1 MFSLIFVPF
10 LLIGIALLFFA
21 GYKVVQHLSAQSWQ
35 PVQAT
40 LLERGQSHEQTS
52 SGSNKIG
59 GTSRISG
66 AFAYTWQGKRY
77 QSTRLTFSTVR
88 TRSMGMDPDD
98 WDNRLDQLLGERGNT
113 FTAFVNPRAP
123 AQAVA
128 MRDLRWFEVGAALGF
143 GLPLVFLMSTL
154 LFGGN
159 PHETTAAF
167 SWRAV
172 GVMWVVASLLAV
184 LCPLLWRDGHPVWA
198 GICALPVLLAL
209 HGTVHGIQLM
219 RSAG

>member
-1 MFSLIFVPF
+1 MFSLIFAPF

-21 GYKVVQHLSAQSWQ
+21 GYKVAQHLRAQSWQ

-40 LLERGQSHEQTS
+40 LLERGQSHEKTS
-52 SGSNKIG
+52 SASVKIG

-66 AFAYTWQGKRY
+66 AFAYIWDGKRY
-77 QSTRLTFSTVR
+77 ESTRLTFSTVR

-98 WDNRLDQLLGERGNT
+98 WDSRLDELLGERGNT
-113 FTAFVNPRAP
+113 FTAFVNPLAP
-123 AQAVA
+123 AEAVA

-143 GLPLVFLMSTL
+143 GLPLVFLMSAL

-172 GVMWVVASLLAV
+172 GVMWVVAVLLGV

-209 HGTVHGIQLM
+209 HGTVHGIQLI
-219 RSAG
+219 RSSG